1 MGEIEKA
8 AIAPAIAP
16 AMARELSRKPL
27 PLRTNKIPYLIA
39 GGSLLPRFL
48 GEEAGIGAIDSPS
61 QMWVASTVT
70 SALGDATEG
79 LSRLADESGG
89 YYLKTLLDSAPELFL
104 GTAHAKK
111 WGANPGYLIKL
122 LNSRDR
128 LLVQVHPDKEKARKH
143 FDSDFGKTEAWFV
156 IDAEQDAIAY
166 AGFKPGVTK
175 ETMRAAILGQDSN
188 QILGLLHAFPIVP
201 GDIMFIP
208 AGLPHALGKDSLVL
222 EIQEPTDITL
232 RAERRRPSGEVLPE
246 SYLHAGRGMEVLLDC
261 FDYRP
266 RDFETSK
273 GEIFLRPATLYS
285 DNNCLEQSII
295 SRSTT
300 DCFAMSLISL
310 AAGARRE
317 KRNEGF
323 AVGIVISGSGFMREN
338 GRVIPLRRGTEIFLP
353 HGVQNYRYEAESAMK
368 IMECYP
374 PSADDSPGRS
384 R

>member
-8 AIAPAIAP
+8 TIAP

-48 GEEAGIGAIDSPS
+48 DEEVGASDVNPPS

-70 SALGDATEG
+70 SALGNETEG
-79 LSRLADESGG
+79 LSRLADEDGG
-89 YYLKTLLDSAPELFL
+89 YYLKALLESAPELFL
-104 GTAHAKK
+104 GRAHAKK

-128 LLVQVHPDKEKARKH
+128 LLVQVHPDKEKARRY

-156 IDAEQDAIAY
+156 IDAEKNAIAY

-175 ETMRAAILGQDSN
+175 ELLRAAILGQDSS
-188 QILGLLHAFPIVP
+188 QILGLLHAFPVVP

-246 SYLHAGRGMEVLLDC
+246 SFLHAGRGMEALLEC

-266 RDFETSK
+266 RDFDTAK
-273 GEIFLRPATLYS
+273 AEIFLQPATLYS
-285 DNNCLEQSII
+285 DKTCVELSII

-300 DCFAMSLISL
+300 DCFAMNSISL

-323 AVGIVISGSGFMREN
+323 TVSIVISGSGFMREN
-338 GRVIPLRRGTEIFLP
+338 GRAIPLRRGKEIFLP
-353 HGVQNYRYEAESAMK
+353 HGVQDYRYEAESPMQ

-374 PSADDSPGRS
+374 PLADESPGGLR
-384 R
+384 